1 MSQAAWPRR
10 NRPAP
15 RPSDE
20 LHSWH
25 PAGQQW
31 AWSGSSAAS
40 LSQGTAWWSSYTPAV
55 GLVILVPKD
64 DIVMEYVTL
73 DTFRRL
79 RLGRRT
85 SPGAYGM
92 LALATVVVVARWLH
106 ECHRGKCGA
115 STVQGS

>member
-1 MSQAAWPRR
+1 M
-10 NRPAP
+10 
-15 RPSDE
+15 
-20 LHSWH
+20 
-25 PAGQQW
+25 
-31 AWSGSSAAS
+31 
-40 LSQGTAWWSSYTPAV
+40 
-55 GLVILVPKD
+55 VPKD

-106 ECHRGKCGA
+106 ECHRGKSGA
-115 STVQGS
+115 STVQPDGSLRVAVEVSAYANAELK

>member
-10 NRPAP
+10 NRQAP
-15 RPSDE
+15 RRSDE

-55 GLVILVPKD
+55 GLVILMLKD
-64 DIVMEYVTL
+64 DIVTE
-73 DTFRRL
+73 
-79 RLGRRT
+79 
-85 SPGAYGM
+85 S
-92 LALATVVVVARWLH
+92 
-106 ECHRGKCGA
+106 
-115 STVQGS
+115 